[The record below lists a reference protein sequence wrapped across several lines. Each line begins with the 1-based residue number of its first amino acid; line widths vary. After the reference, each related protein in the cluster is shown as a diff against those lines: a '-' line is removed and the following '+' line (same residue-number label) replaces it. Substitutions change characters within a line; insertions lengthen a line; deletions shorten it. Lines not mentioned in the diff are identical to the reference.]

1 MDHVMDMGMVAILD
15 HIIMITIEITET
27 NKVTMVLTKN
37 TVRNQQKTQVAHGL
51 KNQVHSKIM

>member
-1 MDHVMDMGMVAILD
+1 MDMGMAVILD
-15 HIIMITIEITET
+15 RTIMITIEIIET

-51 KNQVHSKIM
+51 KNQAHSKIM